1 MVRTLTKTRPKSTAS
16 DLAVLEAIQKRLL
29 WLGTNIVHHANNVR
43 ENTDG
48 TKVGGHQAST
58 ASSVSIL
65 TAVYFSFLKAGDRVA
80 IKPHSSPAYHA
91 IQYLLGNLDRK
102 YLPTLREFGGLQAY
116 PSRSKDPDPVDF
128 SLGSMGLGAA
138 APSFAALAERYTRLH
153 FGGPSGRRF
162 VALLGDAE
170 LDEGNVWEAVTES
183 HLSDLGNLTWVI
195 DLNRQSLDRVVPG
208 IRARQLKAL
217 FRDSNWNV
225 IETKFGRRLRA
236 AFSRAG
242 GEALKRRI
250 DNMTNPEYQAIIRL
264 KGPECRAQMIDGA
277 DDANGVRRALADVP
291 DNEVPALLSDL
302 GGHDLGDLIAALA
315 EADAE
320 TARPSVIFAYTIK
333 GWGLPMAAHPL
344 NHSALMN
351 AQQMEDLAK
360 ALEIPPD
367 DEWAGFEPDSP
378 EGRLCAEVAERL
390 REPEQTGGLPLN
402 RDDIPISVDHQPL
415 SNTSSQATLGLLLM
429 DLSRIPAIANRIV
442 TTTPDVA
449 VSTNLGG
456 WINKVGVYQ
465 ATADKDYESGPLP
478 VKWDV
483 TPTGQHIELGI
494 SEMNLFVLLEQLGL
508 SHELAGELLLPIG
521 TVYDPFVLRG
531 LDSFVHALYSDAKF
545 VVAGTPAGVS
555 LSPEGGAHQS
565 TVTPALGIGL
575 PNLISYEPTFA
586 KELEW
591 ILLASLREC
600 LDREKG
606 KATYLRLST
615 KPIDQALLDRAMARL
630 GEEQLRRDVLSGG
643 YRLVDV
649 AADSGDVDPKLTIQ
663 IAATGA
669 IVPEAIAAA
678 EMLHEEGVAAN
689 VLAITSADRLYAA
702 MAKGDVGPLDRLIPP
717 AEQSAPIVTVADG
730 ASHTL
735 TFLGGVHGVPVIPL
749 GVDRFGQS
757 GTRAD
762 LYRYN
767 NIDADAI
774 CAAAFRALEGG

>member
-521 TVYDPFVLRG
+521 DRVRPLRPPRTRFFRPCPLFG
-531 LDSFVHALYSDAKF
+531 REIRRGRHAGRRFTEPRRRCPPVDGDAGAGHRVAKSD
-545 VVAGTPAGVS
+545 
-555 LSPEGGAHQS
+555 
-565 TVTPALGIGL
+565 
-575 PNLISYEPTFA
+575 
-586 KELEW
+586 
-591 ILLASLREC
+591 
-600 LDREKG
+600 
-606 KATYLRLST
+606 
-615 KPIDQALLDRAMARL
+615 
-630 GEEQLRRDVLSGG
+630 QL
-643 YRLVDV
+643 
-649 AADSGDVDPKLTIQ
+649 
-663 IAATGA
+663 
-669 IVPEAIAAA
+669 
-678 EMLHEEGVAAN
+678 
-689 VLAITSADRLYAA
+689 
-702 MAKGDVGPLDRLIPP
+702 
-717 AEQSAPIVTVADG
+717 
-730 ASHTL
+730 
-735 TFLGGVHGVPVIPL
+735 
-749 GVDRFGQS
+749 
-757 GTRAD
+757 RAD
-762 LYRYN
+762 LRQGIGVDPAGKPSGVSRPREGKGDLPPALHQADRSGVARSSDGPAGRRATTTGRTVRRLQAGRRRGGQRRRRSETDDTN
-767 NIDADAI
+767 SGDRGDRSRGNCGGRDAA
-774 CAAAFRALEGG
+774 